1 MKINDLKQN
10 AESVVLIPVSRTMHE
25 GLRQTRFICLMLV
38 RDLFDFFF

>member
-25 GLRQTRFICLMLV
+25 GLRQTRFICHALDV
-38 RDLFDFFF
+38 SKRFI